1 MDQLNEDGDAPSN
14 TSGADPCAGIL
25 GRVVNAVGI
34 VFALGILI
42 SAGILVLEVFLRY
55 ALNRPTIWA
64 HETVIFLNA
73 IAFLFGGLF
82 VASRNAHIRVVLIYD
97 WIAAPT
103 RRIFDIWISLTC
115 FAATAFFAWAA
126 WQGVKRA
133 VWTPSGDFRLDTSGS
148 AWNPPTPG
156 VLKVFLL
163 FVLIIM
169 AIQFLIFALS
179 YISRKEH

>member
-1 MDQLNEDGDAPSN
+1 MDKSNDSGDALSN
-14 TSGADPCAGIL
+14 TSGADPHAGIL

-34 VFALGILI
+34 IFALGILV

-55 ALNRPTIWA
+55 VLNKPTIWA

-82 VASRNAHIRVVLIYD
+82 VASRNKHIRVVLIYD